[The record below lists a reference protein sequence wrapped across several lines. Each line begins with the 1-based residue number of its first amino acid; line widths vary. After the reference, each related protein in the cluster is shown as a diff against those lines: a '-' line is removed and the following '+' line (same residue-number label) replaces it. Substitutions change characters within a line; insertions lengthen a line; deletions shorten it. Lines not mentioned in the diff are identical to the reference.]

1 MQKLRLKSNCHM
13 KTTTLILLVFLPFR
27 SLAQN
32 TEDLKKFN
40 DLFAE
45 KGHKNNW
52 EDQLKDSRNELAF
65 IFSAAFV
72 IYKEVFSS
80 QDIDACVFTPSCSVY
95 AIESIKQQGVVVGF
109 FSAIDRLTRC
119 NPWPKKGVPIDLKTG
134 KYWDPV
140 EYVSKRRNFK
150 RH

>member
-1 MQKLRLKSNCHM
+1 M
-13 KTTTLILLVFLPFR
+13 KIAALILLVIIPFR

-45 KGHKNNW
+45 KSHKHNW
-52 EDQLKDSRNELAF
+52 DVQLKDNRNELAF

-80 QDIDACVFTPSCSVY
+80 QDVDACVFTPSCSVY
-95 AIESIKQQGVVVGF
+95 AIESIKLEGVIPGF

-119 NPWPKKGVPIDLKTG
+119 NPGPKKGMQIDLQTG
-134 KYWDPV
+134 KYLDPV
-140 EYVSKRRNFK
+140 EK
-150 RH
+150 

>member
-1 MQKLRLKSNCHM
+1 M

-45 KGHKNNW
+45 KSHKHNW
-52 EDQLKDSRNELAF
+52 GVQLKDNRNELTF

-95 AIESIKQQGVVVGF
+95 AIESIKQKGAIVGF
-109 FSAIDRLTRC
+109 FTAIDRLTRC
-119 NPWPKKGVPIDLKTG
+119 NPGPKKGMQIDLQTG
-134 KYWDPV
+134 KYLDPV
-140 EYVSKRRNFK
+140 EPIFRYKDFK
-150 RH
+150 SQ